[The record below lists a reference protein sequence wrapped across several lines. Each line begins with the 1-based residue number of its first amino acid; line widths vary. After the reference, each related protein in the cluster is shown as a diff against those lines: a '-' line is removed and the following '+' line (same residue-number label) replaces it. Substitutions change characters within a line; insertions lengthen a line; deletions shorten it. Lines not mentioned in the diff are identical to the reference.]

1 MNMTI
6 FFILDE
12 QQEGQVTSDIISNLI
27 FLQRYKKIT
36 NNIT

>member
-27 FLQRYKKIT
+27 FLQRYKK
-36 NNIT
+36 NNK